1 MDKINLKE
9 EATLEKIRSF
19 FNSEDMNEEEIASV
33 LEELSDDEKEE
44 LTDYLLEEEGISDL
58 EEIEEIDDIDDD
70 IIEESEDEEDD
81 RPIKRPEP
89 VSLSP
94 ITRKDMMK
102 LSDLTNEEIVERFQQ
117 GNQNAL
123 SALVEKNQGLVRS
136 RASYFYRSHGND
148 LDLEDLVQSGMLGMI
163 RAAEKFDLSLG
174 YKFTTYAYKWIDKAI
189 RKAINKEGHT
199 IRIPA
204 GKYLKLNKLKQILKA
219 NPEASDEEIY
229 KILEKEGIDKK
240 QADDLFL
247 INRNQVNSTSL
258 NINLDSEDSTGDE
271 LMDMVGDESTPVDIL
286 ILEKDMENFLMK
298 ALDQLTDREK
308 QIIIYRYGLDN
319 EKPKTLEEIG
329 TIYDLSRERIR
340 QIENQ
345 ALGKLKEYSDAENW
359 KELLQNKLR
368 IYLQQFFCKNF
379 QESQAF

>member
-1 MDKINLKE
+1 MGDNMDKINLEDKE
-9 EATLEKIRSF
+9 TLEKLKDYLD
-19 FNSEDMNEEEIASV
+19 NPDMTDEDLLKVIESLTEDQKEEI
-33 LEELSDDEKEE
+33 LEIIAEDDE
-44 LTDYLLEEEGISDL
+44 DF
-58 EEIEEIDDIDDD
+58 DDD
-70 IIEESEDEEDD
+70 DD
-81 RPIKRPEP
+81 DDDLIGSAKKGVNTSLAPIK
-89 VSLSP
+89 
-94 ITRKDMMK
+94 RKDMMK
-102 LSDLTNEEIVERFQQ
+102 LSDLNNEEIVEQFQL

-123 SALVEKNQGLVRS
+123 AALVEKNQGLVRS
-136 RASYFYRSHGND
+136 RASYFFRSHGND

-219 NPEASDEEIY
+219 NPEASDEELY
-229 KILEKEGIDKK
+229 RILENEGINKK

-271 LMDMVGDESTPVDIL
+271 LMDMVGDESTPVDML
-286 ILEKDMENFLMK
+286 ILEKDMENFLMQ

-319 EKPKTLEEIG
+319 EKPKTLEQIG
-329 TIYDLSRERIR
+329 SIYDLSRERIR

-345 ALGKLKEYSDAENW
+345 ALGKLKDYSD
-359 KELLQNKLR
+359 LVG
-368 IYLQQFFCKNF
+368 
-379 QESQAF
+379 

>member
-1 MDKINLKE
+1 MDKINFNDEEVFEKFKDFFDEDDIDEKE
-9 EATLEKIRSF
+9 AQKIYKGLT
-19 FNSEDMNEEEIASV
+19 E
-33 LEELSDDEKEE
+33 DEKEE
-44 LTDYLLEEEGISDL
+44 FDQFL
-58 EEIEEIDDIDDD
+58 
-70 IIEESEDEEDD
+70 EDEELEEDEDKDEED
-81 RPIKRPEP
+81 RKKIKN
-89 VSLSP
+89 SLVARQRSD
-94 ITRKDMMK
+94 IIR
-102 LSDLTNEEIVERFQQ
+102 LSDLTNEQIVEQFQE

-123 SALVEKNQGLVRS
+123 GALVDKNQGLVRS

-148 LDLEDLVQSGMLGMI
+148 LELEDLVQSGMLGMI
-163 RAAEKFDLSLG
+163 RAAEKFDLTLG

-219 NPEASDEEIY
+219 NPEASEEELY
-229 KILEKEGIDKK
+229 KILKQEGIDKK

-271 LMDMVGDESTPVDIL
+271 LMDMVGDDSIPVDDQIL
-286 ILEKDMENFLMK
+286 KKDMEDFLMK
-298 ALDQLTDREK
+298 ALDQLSDREK

-329 TIYDLSRERIR
+329 TIYSLSRERIR

-345 ALGKLKEYSDAENW
+345 ALGKLKQYSD
-359 KELLQNKLR
+359 QD
-368 IYLQQFFCKNF
+368 
-379 QESQAF
+379 

>member
-1 MDKINLKE
+1 MDKINLKDE
-9 EATLEKIRSF
+9 RVVEKIRSY
-19 FNSEDMNEEEIASV
+19 FNSQDMGKEEIASV
-33 LEELSDDEKEE
+33 LEELSDEEKEE
-44 LTDYLLEEEGISDL
+44 LIDFIDDEEI
-58 EEIEEIDDIDDD
+58 EEDEEFEEKDDIEEIDDID
-70 IIEESEDEEDD
+70 EDEDD
-81 RPIKRPEP
+81 DEPKIKRSE
-89 VSLSP
+89 STAITP
-94 ITRKDMMK
+94 ITRSDMMK
-102 LSDLTNEEIVERFQQ
+102 MSDLTNEEIVEQFQK

-123 SALVEKNQGLVRS
+123 AALVEKNQGLVRS

-163 RAAEKFDLSLG
+163 RAAEKFDLTLG

-286 ILEKDMENFLMK
+286 ILERDMENFLMK
-298 ALDQLTDREK
+298 ALDQLTEREK

-329 TIYDLSRERIR
+329 SIYDLSRERIR

-345 ALGKLKEYSDAENW
+345 ALGKLKEYSDAEN
-359 KELLQNKLR
+359 
-368 IYLQQFFCKNF
+368 
-379 QESQAF
+379 

>member
-1 MDKINLKE
+1 MDKINFNDEEVFEKFKDFFDEEDIDQKE
-9 EATLEKIRSF
+9 AEKLYKSLT
-19 FNSEDMNEEEIASV
+19 E
-33 LEELSDDEKEE
+33 DEKEE
-44 LTDYLLEEEGISDL
+44 FDQYLEDEQLEDDEEENIHKIKNSL
-58 EEIEEIDDIDDD
+58 VAKKRSD
-70 IIEESEDEEDD
+70 II
-81 RPIKRPEP
+81 R
-89 VSLSP
+89 
-94 ITRKDMMK
+94 
-102 LSDLTNEEIVERFQQ
+102 LSDLTNEQIVEQFQE

-123 SALVEKNQGLVRS
+123 GALVDKNQGLVRS

-148 LDLEDLVQSGMLGMI
+148 LELEDLVQSGMLGMI
-163 RAAEKFDLSLG
+163 RAAEKFDLTLG

-219 NPEASDEEIY
+219 NPEASEEELY
-229 KILEKEGIDKK
+229 KILKQEGIDKK

-271 LMDMVGDESTPVDIL
+271 LMDMVGDDSIPVDDQIL
-286 ILEKDMENFLMK
+286 KKDMEDFLMK
-298 ALDQLTDREK
+298 ALDQLSEREK

-329 TIYDLSRERIR
+329 TIYNLSRERIR

-345 ALGKLKEYSDAENW
+345 ALGKLKQYSD
-359 KELLQNKLR
+359 QD
-368 IYLQQFFCKNF
+368 
-379 QESQAF
+379 

>member
-1 MDKINLKE
+1 MDKIDFNDE
-9 EATLEKIRSF
+9 EVFEKFKDF
-19 FNSEDMNEEEIASV
+19 FDEDDIDEKQAQKIYKGLTEE
-33 LEELSDDEKEE
+33 EKEE
-44 LTDYLLEEEGISDL
+44 FEQFLEDEEL
-58 EEIEEIDDIDDD
+58 EIEEEEDRKKIKNSIVARQRSD
-70 IIEESEDEEDD
+70 II
-81 RPIKRPEP
+81 R
-89 VSLSP
+89 
-94 ITRKDMMK
+94 
-102 LSDLTNEEIVERFQQ
+102 LSDLTNEQIVEQFQE

-123 SALVEKNQGLVRS
+123 GALVDKNQGLVRS

-148 LDLEDLVQSGMLGMI
+148 LELEDLVQSGMLGMI
-163 RAAEKFDLSLG
+163 RAAEKFDLTLG

-219 NPEASDEEIY
+219 NPEASEEELY
-229 KILEKEGIDKK
+229 KILKQEGIDKK

-271 LMDMVGDESTPVDIL
+271 LMDMVGDDSIPVDDQIL
-286 ILEKDMENFLMK
+286 KKDMEDFLMK
-298 ALDQLTDREK
+298 ALDQLSDREK

-329 TIYDLSRERIR
+329 TIYNLSRERIR

-345 ALGKLKEYSDAENW
+345 ALGKLKQYSD
-359 KELLQNKLR
+359 QD
-368 IYLQQFFCKNF
+368 
-379 QESQAF
+379 

>member
-1 MDKINLKE
+1 MDKINLKDKE
-9 EATLEKIRSF
+9 TLEKLRDYLDTSDL
-19 FNSEDMNEEEIASV
+19 SE
-33 LEELSDDEKEE
+33 EE
-44 LTDYLLEEEGISDL
+44 LTQLVDAMTDEQK
-58 EEIEEIDDIDDD
+58 EEILD
-70 IIEESEDEEDD
+70 IISEEDD
-81 RPIKRPEP
+81 DDFDDDDDLIGSAKKGVNTSLAPIR
-89 VSLSP
+89 
-94 ITRKDMMK
+94 RKDMMK
-102 LSDLTNEEIVERFQQ
+102 LSDLNNEEIVEQFQL

-136 RASYFYRSHGND
+136 RASYFFRSHGND

-163 RAAEKFDLSLG
+163 RAAEKFDLTLG

-229 KILEKEGIDKK
+229 RILENEGINKK

-271 LMDMVGDESTPVDIL
+271 LMDMVGDESTPVDML
-286 ILEKDMENFLMK
+286 ILEKDMENFLMQ
-298 ALDQLTDREK
+298 ALDQLTEREK

-319 EKPKTLEEIG
+319 EKPKTLEQIG
-329 TIYDLSRERIR
+329 SIYDLSRERIR

-345 ALGKLKEYSDAENW
+345 ALGKLKDYSDS
-359 KELLQNKLR
+359 
-368 IYLQQFFCKNF
+368 IG
-379 QESQAF
+379 

>member
-1 MDKINLKE
+1 MDKIN
-9 EATLEKIRSF
+9 
-19 FNSEDMNEEEIASV
+19 FNDEEIFEKFKDFFDEDEIDQKEAQKIYKG
-33 LEELSDDEKEE
+33 LTEEEKEE
-44 LTDYLLEEEGISDL
+44 FDQFL
-58 EEIEEIDDIDDD
+58 
-70 IIEESEDEEDD
+70 EDEELEEDED
-81 RPIKRPEP
+81 EEEENRKKIKN
-89 VSLSP
+89 SLVARQRSD
-94 ITRKDMMK
+94 IIR
-102 LSDLTNEEIVERFQQ
+102 LSDLTNEQIVEQFQE

-123 SALVEKNQGLVRS
+123 GALVDKNQGLVRS

-148 LDLEDLVQSGMLGMI
+148 LELEDLVQSGMLGMI
-163 RAAEKFDLSLG
+163 RAAEKFDLTLG

-219 NPEASDEEIY
+219 NPEASEEELY
-229 KILEKEGIDKK
+229 KILKQEGIDKK

-271 LMDMVGDESTPVDIL
+271 LMDMVGDDSIPVDDQIL
-286 ILEKDMENFLMK
+286 KKDMEDFLMK
-298 ALDQLTDREK
+298 ALDQLSDREK

-329 TIYDLSRERIR
+329 TIYSLSRERIR

-345 ALGKLKEYSDAENW
+345 ALGKLKQYSD
-359 KELLQNKLR
+359 
-368 IYLQQFFCKNF
+368 
-379 QESQAF
+379 QE

>member
-9 EATLEKIRSF
+9 DSTLEKIRSF
-19 FNSEDMNEEEIASV
+19 FNSEDMSEEEISSV
-33 LEELSDDEKEE
+33 LEELSEEEKEE
-44 LTDYLLEEEGISDL
+44 LEEYLLEEEIII
-58 EEIEEIDDIDDD
+58 EEEEIDEDNDIEDEVIGEID
-70 IIEESEDEEDD
+70 DEEDD
-81 RPIKRPEP
+81 TPIKRSESTAITP
-89 VSLSP
+89 LS
-94 ITRKDMMK
+94 RKDMMK
-102 LSDLTNEEIVERFQQ
+102 LSDMTNEEIVEQFQA

-123 SALVEKNQGLVRS
+123 AALVEKNQGLVRS

-163 RAAEKFDLSLG
+163 RAAEKFDLTLG

-219 NPEASDEEIY
+219 NPEASDEELY

-271 LMDMVGDESTPVDIL
+271 LMDMVGDESTPVDML
-286 ILEKDMENFLMK
+286 ILEKDMENFLMQ

-308 QIIIYRYGLDN
+308 QIIIFRYGLDN
-319 EKPKTLEEIG
+319 EKPKTLEQIG
-329 TIYDLSRERIR
+329 SIYDLSRERIR

-345 ALGKLKEYSDAENW
+345 ALGKLKDYSDS
-359 KELLQNKLR
+359 
-368 IYLQQFFCKNF
+368 IG
-379 QESQAF
+379 

>member
-44 LTDYLLEEEGISDL
+44 LTDYLLEEEGISDP

-81 RPIKRPEP
+81 RPIKRSEP

-345 ALGKLKEYSDAENW
+345 ALGKLKEYSDAEN
-359 KELLQNKLR
+359 
-368 IYLQQFFCKNF
+368 
-379 QESQAF
+379 

>member
-1 MDKINLKE
+1 MDKINLKDE
-9 EATLEKIRSF
+9 RTIKRLHQY
-19 FNSEDMNEEEIASV
+19 FNSEDMSQEEIASV
-33 LEELSDDEKEE
+33 IEDLSDEEKEE
-44 LTDYLLEEEGISDL
+44 VYDFITKEEE
-58 EEIEEIDDIDDD
+58 
-70 IIEESEDEEDD
+70 IIEEDDEEFEETEDIDEVDDIEDEDDEDF
-81 RPIKRPEP
+81 IKAKRNQAAAITP
-89 VSLSP
+89 L
-94 ITRKDMMK
+94 TRKDMMK
-102 LSDLTNEEIVERFQQ
+102 LSDLTNEEIVEQFQE

-123 SALVEKNQGLVRS
+123 AALVDKNQGLVRS

-219 NPEASDEEIY
+219 NPEASDEELY

-271 LMDMVGDESTPVDIL
+271 LMDMVGDESTPVDML
-286 ILEKDMENFLMK
+286 ILERDMENFLMK
-298 ALDQLTDREK
+298 ALNQLTDREK

-329 TIYDLSRERIR
+329 SIYDLSRERIR

-345 ALGKLKEYSDAENW
+345 ALGKLKEYSDSEN
-359 KELLQNKLR
+359 
-368 IYLQQFFCKNF
+368 
-379 QESQAF
+379 

>member
-1 MDKINLKE
+1 MDKINLKDKE
-9 EATLEKIRSF
+9 TLEKLRDYLDTSDL
-19 FNSEDMNEEEIASV
+19 SE
-33 LEELSDDEKEE
+33 EE
-44 LTDYLLEEEGISDL
+44 LTELVDAMTDEQK
-58 EEIEEIDDIDDD
+58 EEILD
-70 IIEESEDEEDD
+70 IISEEDD
-81 RPIKRPEP
+81 EDFDDDDDLIGSAKKGVNTSLAPIR
-89 VSLSP
+89 
-94 ITRKDMMK
+94 RKDMMK
-102 LSDLTNEEIVERFQQ
+102 LSDLNNEEIVEQFQL

-136 RASYFYRSHGND
+136 RASYFFRSHGND

-163 RAAEKFDLSLG
+163 RAAEKFDLTLG

-229 KILEKEGIDKK
+229 RILENEGINKK

-271 LMDMVGDESTPVDIL
+271 LMDMVGDESTPVDMV
-286 ILEKDMENFLMK
+286 ILEKDMENFLMQ
-298 ALDQLTDREK
+298 ALDQLTEREK

-319 EKPKTLEEIG
+319 EKPKTLEQIG
-329 TIYDLSRERIR
+329 SIYDLSRERIR

-345 ALGKLKEYSDAENW
+345 ALGKLKDYSDS
-359 KELLQNKLR
+359 
-368 IYLQQFFCKNF
+368 IG
-379 QESQAF
+379 

>member
-1 MDKINLKE
+1 MDKINLKDDN
-9 EATLEKIRSF
+9 TLDKLRTF
-19 FNSEDMNEEEIASV
+19 FNNDDMGEEEISSV
-33 LEELSDDEKEE
+33 IEE
-44 LTDYLLEEEGISDL
+44 LTDEEREEVEEYLLEESDDY
-58 EEIEEIDDIDDD
+58 EEEIDDSDEDKDVD
-70 IIEESEDEEDD
+70 IEEDD
-81 RPIKRPEP
+81 DDEDEDFEPIKSE
-89 VSLSP
+89 SSAISP
-94 ITRKDMMK
+94 LTRRDMMK
-102 LSDLTNEEIVERFQQ
+102 LSDMTNEEIVEQFQA

-123 SALVEKNQGLVRS
+123 AALVEKNQGLVRS

-163 RAAEKFDLSLG
+163 RAAEKFDLTLG

-271 LMDMVGDESTPVDIL
+271 LMDMVGDESTPVDVL
-286 ILEKDMENFLMK
+286 ILERDMENFLMQ

-345 ALGKLKEYSDAENW
+345 ALGKLKEYSDAEG
-359 KELLQNKLR
+359 
-368 IYLQQFFCKNF
+368 
-379 QESQAF
+379 

>member
-1 MDKINLKE
+1 MGDNMDKINLKDKEIIEKLKDYLDSADMTDE
-9 EATLEKIRSF
+9 ELVEVLESLPEDQRDEIIEII
-19 FNSEDMNEEEIASV
+19 SED
-33 LEELSDDEKEE
+33 
-44 LTDYLLEEEGISDL
+44 
-58 EEIEEIDDIDDD
+58 DDD
-70 IIEESEDEEDD
+70 DD
-81 RPIKRPEP
+81 FDDDLIGSAKKGVNTSLAPIK
-89 VSLSP
+89 
-94 ITRKDMMK
+94 RKDMMK
-102 LSDLTNEEIVERFQQ
+102 LSDLNNEEIVEQFQM

-136 RASYFYRSHGND
+136 RASYFFRSHGND

-229 KILEKEGIDKK
+229 RILENEGINKK

-271 LMDMVGDESTPVDIL
+271 LMDMVGDESTPVDML
-286 ILEKDMENFLMK
+286 ILEKDMENFLMQ

-319 EKPKTLEEIG
+319 EKPKTLEQIG
-329 TIYDLSRERIR
+329 SIYDLSRERIR

-345 ALGKLKEYSDAENW
+345 ALGKLKDYSDS
-359 KELLQNKLR
+359 
-368 IYLQQFFCKNF
+368 IG
-379 QESQAF
+379 

>member
-1 MDKINLKE
+1 MGGKMDKINLKDKQ
-9 EATLEKIRSF
+9 TLEKLKEYL
-19 FNSEDMNEEEIASV
+19 NSDDLSEEEIFTI
-33 LEELSDDEKEE
+33 LEGLSQEEKDE
-44 LTDYLLEEEGISDL
+44 IM
-58 EEIEEIDDIDDD
+58 EIITDDIEDEDDD
-70 IIEESEDEEDD
+70 DD
-81 RPIKRPEP
+81 DFIGRNKSGVNASITPIK
-89 VSLSP
+89 
-94 ITRKDMMK
+94 RKDMMK
-102 LSDLTNEEIVERFQQ
+102 LSDLTNEQIVEQFQI

-123 SALVEKNQGLVRS
+123 AALVEKNQGLVRS
-136 RASYFYRSHGND
+136 RASYFFRSHGND

-219 NPEASDEEIY
+219 NPEASDEELY
-229 KILEKEGIDKK
+229 RILENEGIDKK

-271 LMDMVGDESTPVDIL
+271 LMDMVGDESTPVDML
-286 ILEKDMENFLMK
+286 ILEKDMENFLLK

-329 TIYDLSRERIR
+329 KIYDLSRERIR

-345 ALGKLKEYSDAENW
+345 ALGKLKEFSER
-359 KELLQNKLR
+359 E
-368 IYLQQFFCKNF
+368 
-379 QESQAF
+379 E

>member
-1 MDKINLKE
+1 MDKINLKDE
-9 EATLEKIRSF
+9 RIVDKIRDF
-19 FNSEDMNEEEIASV
+19 FNAEDMGVEEIDSV
-33 LEELSDDEKEE
+33 LEELSDEEKEE
-44 LTDYLLEEEGISDL
+44 LVDFIEEEV
-58 EEIEEIDDIDDD
+58 IEEDEVYEEKDDIEETEDIDEDDD
-70 IIEESEDEEDD
+70 EEESKV
-81 RPIKRPEP
+81 KRSE
-89 VSLSP
+89 STAITP
-94 ITRKDMMK
+94 ITRSDMMK
-102 LSDLTNEEIVERFQQ
+102 MSDLTNEEIVEQFQL

-123 SALVEKNQGLVRS
+123 AALVEKNQGLVRS

-163 RAAEKFDLSLG
+163 RAAEKFDLTLG

-271 LMDMVGDESTPVDIL
+271 LMDMVGDESTPVDML
-286 ILEKDMENFLMK
+286 ILERDMENFLMQ
-298 ALDQLTDREK
+298 ALNQLTERER

-329 TIYDLSRERIR
+329 SIYDLSRERIR

-345 ALGKLKEYSDAENW
+345 ALGKLKEYSDAEN
-359 KELLQNKLR
+359 
-368 IYLQQFFCKNF
+368 
-379 QESQAF
+379 

>member
-1 MDKINLKE
+1 MDKINLKDE
-9 EATLEKIRSF
+9 RVVERIRSY
-19 FNSEDMNEEEIASV
+19 FNSQDMGKEEIASV
-33 LEELSDDEKEE
+33 LEELSDEEKEE
-44 LTDYLLEEEGISDL
+44 LIEFIDD
-58 EEIEEIDDIDDD
+58 EEIEEDEEFEEKDDIEEIEDIDEDEDDD
-70 IIEESEDEEDD
+70 E
-81 RPIKRPEP
+81 PKIKRSE
-89 VSLSP
+89 STAITP
-94 ITRKDMMK
+94 ITRSDMMK
-102 LSDLTNEEIVERFQQ
+102 MSDLTNEEIVEQFQK

-123 SALVEKNQGLVRS
+123 AALVEKNQGLVRS

-163 RAAEKFDLSLG
+163 RAAEKFDLTLG

-286 ILEKDMENFLMK
+286 ILERDMENFLMK
-298 ALDQLTDREK
+298 ALDQLTEREK

-329 TIYDLSRERIR
+329 SIYDLSRERIR

-345 ALGKLKEYSDAENW
+345 ALGKLKEYSDAEN
-359 KELLQNKLR
+359 
-368 IYLQQFFCKNF
+368 
-379 QESQAF
+379 

>member
-1 MDKINLKE
+1 MDKIDFNDE
-9 EATLEKIRSF
+9 EVFEKFKDF
-19 FNSEDMNEEEIASV
+19 FDEDDIDKKQAQKIYKGLTE
-33 LEELSDDEKEE
+33 DEKEE
-44 LTDYLLEEEGISDL
+44 FEQFLEDEEL
-58 EEIEEIDDIDDD
+58 EIEEEEYRKKIKNSIVARQRSD
-70 IIEESEDEEDD
+70 II
-81 RPIKRPEP
+81 R
-89 VSLSP
+89 
-94 ITRKDMMK
+94 
-102 LSDLTNEEIVERFQQ
+102 LSDLTNEQIVEQFQE

-123 SALVEKNQGLVRS
+123 GALVDKNQGLVRS

-148 LDLEDLVQSGMLGMI
+148 LELEDLVQSGMLGMI
-163 RAAEKFDLSLG
+163 RAAEKFDLTLG

-219 NPEASDEEIY
+219 NPEASEEELY
-229 KILEKEGIDKK
+229 KILKQEGIDKK

-271 LMDMVGDESTPVDIL
+271 LMDMVGDDSIPVDDQIL
-286 ILEKDMENFLMK
+286 KKDMEDFLMK
-298 ALDQLTDREK
+298 ALDQLSDREK

-329 TIYDLSRERIR
+329 TIYNLSRERIR

-345 ALGKLKEYSDAENW
+345 ALGKLKQYSD
-359 KELLQNKLR
+359 QD
-368 IYLQQFFCKNF
+368 
-379 QESQAF
+379 

>member
-44 LTDYLLEEEGISDL
+44 LTDYLLEEEGISDP
-58 EEIEEIDDIDDD
+58 EEIEEVDDIDDD
-70 IIEESEDEEDD
+70 IIEENEDEEDD

-89 VSLSP
+89 ISLSP

-345 ALGKLKEYSDAENW
+345 ALGKLKEYSDAEN
-359 KELLQNKLR
+359 
-368 IYLQQFFCKNF
+368 
-379 QESQAF
+379 

>member
-1 MDKINLKE
+1 MGDRMDKINLKDE
-9 EATLEKIRSF
+9 QTLEKLREYLNADELS
-19 FNSEDMNEEEIASV
+19 EEEISTTIEA
-33 LEELSDDEKEE
+33 LS
-44 LTDYLLEEEGISDL
+44 EEEQDEL
-58 EEIEEIDDIDDD
+58 IDYI
-70 IIEESEDEEDD
+70 SEDYEEEFDEEAD
-81 RPIKRPEP
+81 LGGGLAKRNPASIKPIKRQ
-89 VSLSP
+89 
-94 ITRKDMMK
+94 DMMK
-102 LSDLTNEEIVERFQQ
+102 LSDLSNEEIVSQFQK

-123 SALVEKNQGLVRS
+123 AALVEKNQGLVRS
-136 RASYFYRSHGND
+136 RASYFFRSHGND

-219 NPEASDEEIY
+219 NPEASDEELY
-229 KILEKEGIDKK
+229 KILENEGIDKK

-271 LMDMVGDESTPVDIL
+271 LMDMVGDESTPVDML
-286 ILEKDMENFLMK
+286 ILEKDMEEFLIK
-298 ALDQLTDREK
+298 ALDQLTEREK

-329 TIYDLSRERIR
+329 KIYNLSRERIR

-345 ALGKLKEYSDAENW
+345 ALGKLKDFSEMEG
-359 KELLQNKLR
+359 
-368 IYLQQFFCKNF
+368 
-379 QESQAF
+379 

>member
-1 MDKINLKE
+1 MDKIDFNDE
-9 EATLEKIRSF
+9 EVFEKFKDF
-19 FNSEDMNEEEIASV
+19 FDEDDIDEKQAQKIYKGLAE
-33 LEELSDDEKEE
+33 DEKEE
-44 LTDYLLEEEGISDL
+44 FEQFLEDEEL
-58 EEIEEIDDIDDD
+58 EIEEEEDRKKVKNSIVARQRSD
-70 IIEESEDEEDD
+70 II
-81 RPIKRPEP
+81 R
-89 VSLSP
+89 
-94 ITRKDMMK
+94 
-102 LSDLTNEEIVERFQQ
+102 LSDLTNEQIVEQFQE

-123 SALVEKNQGLVRS
+123 GALVDKNQGLVRS

-148 LDLEDLVQSGMLGMI
+148 LELEDLVQSGMLGMI
-163 RAAEKFDLSLG
+163 RAAEKFDLTLG

-219 NPEASDEEIY
+219 NPEASEEELY
-229 KILEKEGIDKK
+229 KILKQEGIDKK

-271 LMDMVGDESTPVDIL
+271 LMDMVGDDSIPVDDQIL
-286 ILEKDMENFLMK
+286 KKDMEDFLMK
-298 ALDQLTDREK
+298 ALDQLSDREK

-329 TIYDLSRERIR
+329 TIYNLSRERIR

-345 ALGKLKEYSDAENW
+345 ALGKLKQYSD
-359 KELLQNKLR
+359 QD
-368 IYLQQFFCKNF
+368 
-379 QESQAF
+379 

>member
-1 MDKINLKE
+1 MAGQSRGGYMEKINLRDE
-9 EATLEKIRSF
+9 SMLEKFREFYNPETEID
-19 FNSEDMNEEEIASV
+19 SEDAKRLYEEMSDEKKEDFTDFLIEEEKKQEKAK
-33 LEELSDDEKEE
+33 DD
-44 LTDYLLEEEGISDL
+44 YV
-58 EEIEEIDDIDDD
+58 DDD
-70 IIEESEDEEDD
+70 VDVVTEEDLKDEEDD
-81 RPIKRPEP
+81 DDEDDEEINTSGKDLDKVTNSLVARKRNE
-89 VSLSP
+89 L
-94 ITRKDMMK
+94 IRF
-102 LSDLTNEEIVERFQQ
+102 SDLTNEEIVEKFQE

-123 SALVEKNQGLVRS
+123 GALVEKNQGLVRS
-136 RASYFYRSHGND
+136 RASYFFRSHGND
-148 LDLEDLVQSGMLGMI
+148 LELEDLVQSGMLGMI

-219 NPEASDEEIY
+219 NPEATDEELY
-229 KILEKEGIDKK
+229 AILANEGINKK

-271 LMDMVGDESTPVDIL
+271 LMDMVGDDSTPVDDQ
-286 ILEKDMENFLMK
+286 ILEKDMEMFLLK

-329 TIYDLSRERIR
+329 KIYDLSRERIR

-345 ALGKLKEYSDAENW
+345 ALGKLKDYSDRE
-359 KELLQNKLR
+359 
-368 IYLQQFFCKNF
+368 
-379 QESQAF
+379 

>member
-1 MDKINLKE
+1 MDKINLKDKK
-9 EATLEKIRSF
+9 TLEKLQEYL
-19 FNSEDMNEEEIASV
+19 NSEDLTEEEIISI
-33 LEELSDDEKEE
+33 LEGLTEEEKDEIMDIISDEVDDDDE
-44 LTDYLLEEEGISDL
+44 
-58 EEIEEIDDIDDD
+58 DDD
-70 IIEESEDEEDD
+70 FEERKTNVSKASIMPISRRDMIE
-81 RPIKRPEP
+81 
-89 VSLSP
+89 
-94 ITRKDMMK
+94 
-102 LSDLTNEEIVERFQQ
+102 LSDLTNEQIVEQFQI

-123 SALVEKNQGLVRS
+123 AALVEKNQGLVRS
-136 RASYFYRSHGND
+136 RASYFFRSHGND

-219 NPEASDEEIY
+219 NPEASDEELY
-229 KILEKEGIDKK
+229 RILEKEGIDKK

-271 LMDMVGDESTPVDIL
+271 LMDMVGDESTPVDML
-286 ILEKDMENFLMK
+286 ILEKDMENFLLK

-308 QIIIYRYGLDN
+308 QIIIFRYGLDN

-329 TIYDLSRERIR
+329 KIYDLSRERIR

-345 ALGKLKEYSDAENW
+345 ALGKLKEFSER
-359 KELLQNKLR
+359 E
-368 IYLQQFFCKNF
+368 
-379 QESQAF
+379 E

>member
-1 MDKINLKE
+1 MDKINLKDKE
-9 EATLEKIRSF
+9 TLEKLRDYLDTSDL
-19 FNSEDMNEEEIASV
+19 SEEELI
-33 LEELSDDEKEE
+33 ELVDAMTDEQKEE
-44 LTDYLLEEEGISDL
+44 IL
-58 EEIEEIDDIDDD
+58 D
-70 IIEESEDEEDD
+70 IISEEDD
-81 RPIKRPEP
+81 EDFDDDDDLIGSAKKGVNTSLAPIR
-89 VSLSP
+89 
-94 ITRKDMMK
+94 RKDMMK
-102 LSDLTNEEIVERFQQ
+102 LSDLNNEEIVEQFQL

-136 RASYFYRSHGND
+136 RASYFFRSHGND

-163 RAAEKFDLSLG
+163 RAAEKFDLTLG

-229 KILEKEGIDKK
+229 RILENEGINKK
-240 QADDLFL
+240 QADDLFF

-271 LMDMVGDESTPVDIL
+271 LMDMVGDESTPVDML
-286 ILEKDMENFLMK
+286 ILEKDMENFLMQ
-298 ALDQLTDREK
+298 ALDQLTEREK

-319 EKPKTLEEIG
+319 EKPKTLEQIG
-329 TIYDLSRERIR
+329 SIYDLSRERIR

-345 ALGKLKEYSDAENW
+345 ALGKLKDYSDS
-359 KELLQNKLR
+359 
-368 IYLQQFFCKNF
+368 IG
-379 QESQAF
+379 

>member
-1 MDKINLKE
+1 MGDKMDKINLKDKK
-9 EATLEKIRSF
+9 TLEKLQEYL
-19 FNSEDMNEEEIASV
+19 NSEDLTEEEIISI
-33 LEELSDDEKEE
+33 LEGLTEEEKDEIMDIISDEVDDDDE
-44 LTDYLLEEEGISDL
+44 
-58 EEIEEIDDIDDD
+58 DDD
-70 IIEESEDEEDD
+70 FVERKTNVSKTSIM
-81 RPIKRPEP
+81 PISR
-89 VSLSP
+89 
-94 ITRKDMMK
+94 RDMVE
-102 LSDLTNEEIVERFQQ
+102 LSDLTNEQIVEQFQI

-123 SALVEKNQGLVRS
+123 AALVEKNQGLVRS
-136 RASYFYRSHGND
+136 RASYFFRSHGND

-219 NPEASDEEIY
+219 NPEASDEELY
-229 KILEKEGIDKK
+229 RILEKEGIDKK

-271 LMDMVGDESTPVDIL
+271 LMDMVGDESTPVDML
-286 ILEKDMENFLMK
+286 ILEKDMENFLLK

-308 QIIIYRYGLDN
+308 QIIIFRYGLDN

-329 TIYDLSRERIR
+329 KIYDLSRERIR

-345 ALGKLKEYSDAENW
+345 ALGKLKEFSER
-359 KELLQNKLR
+359 E
-368 IYLQQFFCKNF
+368 
-379 QESQAF
+379 E

>member
-1 MDKINLKE
+1 MDKIDFNDE
-9 EATLEKIRSF
+9 EVFEKFKDF
-19 FNSEDMNEEEIASV
+19 FDEDDIDEKQAQKIYKGLTE
-33 LEELSDDEKEE
+33 DEKEE
-44 LTDYLLEEEGISDL
+44 FEQFLEDEEL
-58 EEIEEIDDIDDD
+58 EIEEEEDRKKIKNSIVARQRSD
-70 IIEESEDEEDD
+70 II
-81 RPIKRPEP
+81 R
-89 VSLSP
+89 
-94 ITRKDMMK
+94 
-102 LSDLTNEEIVERFQQ
+102 LSDLTNEQIVEQFQE

-123 SALVEKNQGLVRS
+123 GALVDKNQGLVRS

-148 LDLEDLVQSGMLGMI
+148 LELEDLVQSGMLGMI
-163 RAAEKFDLSLG
+163 RAAEKFDLTLG

-219 NPEASDEEIY
+219 NPEASEEELY
-229 KILEKEGIDKK
+229 KILKQEGIDKK

-271 LMDMVGDESTPVDIL
+271 LMDMVGDDSIPVDDQIL
-286 ILEKDMENFLMK
+286 KKDMEDFLMK
-298 ALDQLTDREK
+298 ALDQLSDREK

-329 TIYDLSRERIR
+329 TIYNLSRERIR

-345 ALGKLKEYSDAENW
+345 AIGKLKQYSDQDW
-359 KELLQNKLR
+359 
-368 IYLQQFFCKNF
+368 
-379 QESQAF
+379 

>member
-1 MDKINLKE
+1 MDKINLKDTE
-9 EATLEKIRSF
+9 TLEKLRDYLDTS
-19 FNSEDMNEEEIASV
+19 D
-33 LEELSDDEKEE
+33 LSDEE
-44 LTDYLLEEEGISDL
+44 LTQLVEAMTDEQR
-58 EEIEEIDDIDDD
+58 EEILD
-70 IIEESEDEEDD
+70 IISEEDD
-81 RPIKRPEP
+81 EDFDDDDDLIGSAKKGVNTSLAPIR
-89 VSLSP
+89 
-94 ITRKDMMK
+94 RKDMMK
-102 LSDLTNEEIVERFQQ
+102 LSDLNNEEIVEQFQL

-136 RASYFYRSHGND
+136 RASYFFRSHGND

-163 RAAEKFDLSLG
+163 RAAEKFDLTLG

-229 KILEKEGIDKK
+229 RILENEGINKK

-271 LMDMVGDESTPVDIL
+271 LMDMVGDESTPVDML
-286 ILEKDMENFLMK
+286 ILEKDMENFLMQ

-319 EKPKTLEEIG
+319 EKPKTLEQIG
-329 TIYDLSRERIR
+329 AIYDLSRERIR

-345 ALGKLKEYSDAENW
+345 ALGKLKDYSDS
-359 KELLQNKLR
+359 
-368 IYLQQFFCKNF
+368 IG
-379 QESQAF
+379 

>member
-1 MDKINLKE
+1 MDKINLQDE
-9 EATLEKIRSF
+9 SVLEKFREF
-19 FNSEDMNEEEIASV
+19 YNPEEEIDSEDAKRLYEEMSDEKKEDFDDFLIDQSET
-33 LEELSDDEKEE
+33 LEEN
-44 LTDYLLEEEGISDL
+44 
-58 EEIEEIDDIDDD
+58 IDQDFVDDD
-70 IIEESEDEEDD
+70 IELVAEEDLDEEDEEEESLPSSNSTKVKNSIVA
-81 RPIKRPEP
+81 RKRND
-89 VSLSP
+89 
-94 ITRKDMMK
+94 IIK
-102 LSDLTNEEIVERFQQ
+102 LSDLSNEEIVASFQN

-123 SALVEKNQGLVRS
+123 GALVEKNQGLVRS

-148 LDLEDLVQSGMLGMI
+148 LELEDLVQSGMLGMI

-219 NPEASDEEIY
+219 NPEASDDEIY
-229 KILEKEGIDKK
+229 AILENEGINKK

-271 LMDMVGDESTPVDIL
+271 LMDMVGDDSTPVDDQ
-286 ILEKDMENFLMK
+286 ILEKDMEMFLLK

-329 TIYDLSRERIR
+329 KIYNLSRERIR

-345 ALGKLKEYSDAENW
+345 ALGKLKEFSD
-359 KELLQNKLR
+359 
-368 IYLQQFFCKNF
+368 
-379 QESQAF
+379 QE

>member
-1 MDKINLKE
+1 MDKINLKDKE
-9 EATLEKIRSF
+9 TLEKLRDYLDTS
-19 FNSEDMNEEEIASV
+19 D
-33 LEELSDDEKEE
+33 LSDEE
-44 LTDYLLEEEGISDL
+44 LTQLVDAMTDEQR
-58 EEIEEIDDIDDD
+58 EEILDIISEDDEDFDDD
-70 IIEESEDEEDD
+70 DD
-81 RPIKRPEP
+81 DLIGSAKKGVNTSLAPIR
-89 VSLSP
+89 
-94 ITRKDMMK
+94 RKDMMK
-102 LSDLTNEEIVERFQQ
+102 LSDLNNEEIVEQFQL

-136 RASYFYRSHGND
+136 RASYFFRSHGND

-163 RAAEKFDLSLG
+163 RAAEKFDLTLG

-229 KILEKEGIDKK
+229 RILENEGINKK

-271 LMDMVGDESTPVDIL
+271 LMDMVGDESTPVDML
-286 ILEKDMENFLMK
+286 ILEKDMENFLMQ

-319 EKPKTLEEIG
+319 EKPKTLEQIG
-329 TIYDLSRERIR
+329 SIYDLSRERIR

-345 ALGKLKEYSDAENW
+345 ALGKLKDYSDS
-359 KELLQNKLR
+359 
-368 IYLQQFFCKNF
+368 IG
-379 QESQAF
+379 

>member
-1 MDKINLKE
+1 MDKINLKDKK
-9 EATLEKIRSF
+9 TLEKLQEYL
-19 FNSEDMNEEEIASV
+19 NSEDLTEEEIISI
-33 LEELSDDEKEE
+33 LEGLTEEEKDEIMDIISDEVDDDEDE
-44 LTDYLLEEEGISDL
+44 
-58 EEIEEIDDIDDD
+58 DDD
-70 IIEESEDEEDD
+70 FEERNKNVSKTSIMPISRRDMIE
-81 RPIKRPEP
+81 
-89 VSLSP
+89 
-94 ITRKDMMK
+94 
-102 LSDLTNEEIVERFQQ
+102 LSDLTNEQIVEQFQI

-123 SALVEKNQGLVRS
+123 AALVEKNQGLVRS
-136 RASYFYRSHGND
+136 RASYFFRSHGND

-219 NPEASDEEIY
+219 NPEASDEELY
-229 KILEKEGIDKK
+229 RILEKEGIDKK

-271 LMDMVGDESTPVDIL
+271 LMDMVGDESTPVDML
-286 ILEKDMENFLMK
+286 ILEKDMENFLLK

-308 QIIIYRYGLDN
+308 QIIIFRYGLDN

-329 TIYDLSRERIR
+329 KIYDLSRERIR

-345 ALGKLKEYSDAENW
+345 ALGKLKDFSERE
-359 KELLQNKLR
+359 E
-368 IYLQQFFCKNF
+368 
-379 QESQAF
+379 

>member
-1 MDKINLKE
+1 MDKIDFNDE
-9 EATLEKIRSF
+9 EVFEKFKDF
-19 FNSEDMNEEEIASV
+19 FDEDDIDEKQAQKIYKGLTE
-33 LEELSDDEKEE
+33 DEKEE
-44 LTDYLLEEEGISDL
+44 FDQFLEDEEL
-58 EEIEEIDDIDDD
+58 EIEEEEDRKKIKNSIVARQRSD
-70 IIEESEDEEDD
+70 II
-81 RPIKRPEP
+81 R
-89 VSLSP
+89 
-94 ITRKDMMK
+94 
-102 LSDLTNEEIVERFQQ
+102 LSDLTNEQIVEQFQE

-123 SALVEKNQGLVRS
+123 GALVDKNQGLVRS

-148 LDLEDLVQSGMLGMI
+148 LELEDLVQSGMLGMI
-163 RAAEKFDLSLG
+163 RAAEKFDLTLG

-219 NPEASDEEIY
+219 NPEASEEELY
-229 KILEKEGIDKK
+229 KILKQEGIDKK

-271 LMDMVGDESTPVDIL
+271 LMDMVGDDSIPVDDQIL
-286 ILEKDMENFLMK
+286 KKDMEDFLMK
-298 ALDQLTDREK
+298 ALDQLSDREK

-329 TIYDLSRERIR
+329 TIYNLSRERIR

-345 ALGKLKEYSDAENW
+345 ALGKLKQYSD
-359 KELLQNKLR
+359 QD
-368 IYLQQFFCKNF
+368 
-379 QESQAF
+379 

>member
-1 MDKINLKE
+1 MGDRMDKINLKDE
-9 EATLEKIRSF
+9 QTLEKLREYLNADELS
-19 FNSEDMNEEEIASV
+19 EEEISTTIEA
-33 LEELSDDEKEE
+33 LS
-44 LTDYLLEEEGISDL
+44 EEEQDEL
-58 EEIEEIDDIDDD
+58 IDYI
-70 IIEESEDEEDD
+70 SEDYEEEFDEEAD
-81 RPIKRPEP
+81 LGGGLAKRNPASIKPIKRQ
-89 VSLSP
+89 
-94 ITRKDMMK
+94 DMMK
-102 LSDLTNEEIVERFQQ
+102 LSDLSNEEIVSQFQR

-123 SALVEKNQGLVRS
+123 AALVEKNQGLVRS
-136 RASYFYRSHGND
+136 RASYFFRSHGND

-219 NPEASDEEIY
+219 NPEASDEELY
-229 KILEKEGIDKK
+229 KILENEGIDKK

-271 LMDMVGDESTPVDIL
+271 LMDMVGDESTPVDML
-286 ILEKDMENFLMK
+286 ILEKDMEEFLIK
-298 ALDQLTDREK
+298 ALDQLTEREK

-329 TIYDLSRERIR
+329 KIYNLSRERIR

-345 ALGKLKEYSDAENW
+345 ALGKLKDFSEMEG
-359 KELLQNKLR
+359 
-368 IYLQQFFCKNF
+368 
-379 QESQAF
+379 

>member
-1 MDKINLKE
+1 MGDKMDKINLKDKK
-9 EATLEKIRSF
+9 TLEKLQEYL
-19 FNSEDMNEEEIASV
+19 NSEDLTEEEIISI
-33 LEELSDDEKEE
+33 LEGLTEEEKDEIMDIISDEVDDDDE
-44 LTDYLLEEEGISDL
+44 
-58 EEIEEIDDIDDD
+58 DDD
-70 IIEESEDEEDD
+70 FEERKTNVSKASIMPISRRDMIE
-81 RPIKRPEP
+81 
-89 VSLSP
+89 
-94 ITRKDMMK
+94 
-102 LSDLTNEEIVERFQQ
+102 LSDLTNEQIVEQFQI

-123 SALVEKNQGLVRS
+123 AALVEKNQGLVRS
-136 RASYFYRSHGND
+136 RASYFFRSHGND

-219 NPEASDEEIY
+219 NPEASDEELY
-229 KILEKEGIDKK
+229 RILEKEGIDKK

-258 NINLDSEDSTGDE
+258 NINLDSEDLTGDE
-271 LMDMVGDESTPVDIL
+271 LMDMVGDESTPVDML
-286 ILEKDMENFLMK
+286 ILEKDMENFLLK

-308 QIIIYRYGLDN
+308 QIIIFRYGLDN

-329 TIYDLSRERIR
+329 KIYDLSRERIR

-345 ALGKLKEYSDAENW
+345 ALGKLKEFSER
-359 KELLQNKLR
+359 E
-368 IYLQQFFCKNF
+368 
-379 QESQAF
+379 E

>member
-1 MDKINLKE
+1 MDKINLKDKE
-9 EATLEKIRSF
+9 NLEKLRDYLDTSDL
-19 FNSEDMNEEEIASV
+19 SEEELI
-33 LEELSDDEKEE
+33 ELVDAMTDEQKEE
-44 LTDYLLEEEGISDL
+44 IL
-58 EEIEEIDDIDDD
+58 D
-70 IIEESEDEEDD
+70 IISEEDD
-81 RPIKRPEP
+81 EDFDDDDDLIGSAKKGVNTSLAPIR
-89 VSLSP
+89 
-94 ITRKDMMK
+94 RKDMMK
-102 LSDLTNEEIVERFQQ
+102 LSDLNNEEIVEQFQL

-136 RASYFYRSHGND
+136 RASYFFRSHGND

-163 RAAEKFDLSLG
+163 RAAEKFDLTLG

-229 KILEKEGIDKK
+229 RILENEGINKK

-271 LMDMVGDESTPVDIL
+271 LMDMVGDESTPVDMV
-286 ILEKDMENFLMK
+286 ILEKDMENFLMQ
-298 ALDQLTDREK
+298 ALDQLTEREK

-319 EKPKTLEEIG
+319 EKPKTLEQIG
-329 TIYDLSRERIR
+329 SIYDLSRERIR

-345 ALGKLKEYSDAENW
+345 ALGKLKDYSDS
-359 KELLQNKLR
+359 
-368 IYLQQFFCKNF
+368 IG
-379 QESQAF
+379 

>member
-1 MDKINLKE
+1 MGGKMDKINLKDKQ
-9 EATLEKIRSF
+9 TLEKLKEYL
-19 FNSEDMNEEEIASV
+19 NSEDLSEEEIYTI
-33 LEELSDDEKEE
+33 LEGLSQEEKDEIIDIITDDE
-44 LTDYLLEEEGISDL
+44 
-58 EEIEEIDDIDDD
+58 
-70 IIEESEDEEDD
+70 EDEEDD
-81 RPIKRPEP
+81 DEFIGRNKSGVNTSITPIK
-89 VSLSP
+89 
-94 ITRKDMMK
+94 RKDMMK
-102 LSDLTNEEIVERFQQ
+102 LSDLTNEQIVEQFQI

-123 SALVEKNQGLVRS
+123 AALVEKNQGLVRS
-136 RASYFYRSHGND
+136 RASYFFRSHGND

-219 NPEASDEEIY
+219 NPEASDEELY
-229 KILEKEGIDKK
+229 RILENEGIDKK

-271 LMDMVGDESTPVDIL
+271 LMDMVGDESTPVDML
-286 ILEKDMENFLMK
+286 ILEKDMENFLLK

-329 TIYDLSRERIR
+329 KIYDLSRERIR

-345 ALGKLKEYSDAENW
+345 ALGKLKEFSER
-359 KELLQNKLR
+359 E
-368 IYLQQFFCKNF
+368 
-379 QESQAF
+379 E

>member
-1 MDKINLKE
+1 MDKIDFNDE
-9 EATLEKIRSF
+9 EVFEKFKDF
-19 FNSEDMNEEEIASV
+19 FDEDDIDEKQAQKIYKGLTE
-33 LEELSDDEKEE
+33 DEKEE
-44 LTDYLLEEEGISDL
+44 FEQFLEDEEL
-58 EEIEEIDDIDDD
+58 EIEEEEDRKKIKNSIVARQRSD
-70 IIEESEDEEDD
+70 II
-81 RPIKRPEP
+81 R
-89 VSLSP
+89 
-94 ITRKDMMK
+94 
-102 LSDLTNEEIVERFQQ
+102 LSDLTNEQIVEQFQK

-123 SALVEKNQGLVRS
+123 GALVDKNQGLVRS

-148 LDLEDLVQSGMLGMI
+148 LELEDLVQSGMLGMI
-163 RAAEKFDLSLG
+163 RAAEKFDLTLG

-219 NPEASDEEIY
+219 NPEASEEELY
-229 KILEKEGIDKK
+229 KILKQEGIDKK

-271 LMDMVGDESTPVDIL
+271 LMDMVGDDSIPVDDQIL
-286 ILEKDMENFLMK
+286 KKDMEDFLMK
-298 ALDQLTDREK
+298 ALDQLSDREK

-329 TIYDLSRERIR
+329 TIYNLSRERIR

-345 ALGKLKEYSDAENW
+345 ALGKLKQYSD
-359 KELLQNKLR
+359 QD
-368 IYLQQFFCKNF
+368 
-379 QESQAF
+379 

>member
-1 MDKINLKE
+1 MDKLNLQDESILEKFREFYNPEEDIDSEDAKRLYEEMSDEKKEDFADFLLEGAEVIE
-9 EATLEKIRSF
+9 EAPGEDFVDDDVDLVTEEDLED
-19 FNSEDMNEEEIASV
+19 E
-33 LEELSDDEKEE
+33 DDEDESLSQAQPRVKNS
-44 LTDYLLEEEGISDL
+44 IVARKRN
-58 EEIEEIDDIDDD
+58 D
-70 IIEESEDEEDD
+70 II
-81 RPIKRPEP
+81 
-89 VSLSP
+89 
-94 ITRKDMMK
+94 K
-102 LSDLTNEEIVERFQQ
+102 LSDLTNEEIVASFQE

-123 SALVEKNQGLVRS
+123 GALVEKNQGLVRS
-136 RASYFYRSHGND
+136 RASYFFRSHGND
-148 LDLEDLVQSGMLGMI
+148 LELEDLVQSGMLGMI

-219 NPEASDEEIY
+219 NPEATDDELY
-229 KILEKEGIDKK
+229 AILENEGINKK

-271 LMDMVGDESTPVDIL
+271 LMDMVGDDSTPVDDQ
-286 ILEKDMENFLMK
+286 ILEKDMEMFLLK

-329 TIYDLSRERIR
+329 KIYNLSRERIR

-345 ALGKLKEYSDAENW
+345 ALGKLKEFSD
-359 KELLQNKLR
+359 
-368 IYLQQFFCKNF
+368 
-379 QESQAF
+379 QE

>member
-1 MDKINLKE
+1 MDKINLKDE
-9 EATLEKIRSF
+9 ITLEKLRTF
-19 FNSEDMNEEEIASV
+19 FNSDDMDV
-33 LEELSDDEKEE
+33 
-44 LTDYLLEEEGISDL
+44 
-58 EEIEEIDDIDDD
+58 EEIESVIEEMSEEEKDELEEYLDEEIREYEDEQIEDEPIDDD
-70 IIEESEDEEDD
+70 ISDEEIDEEEEDEEDED
-81 RPIKRPEP
+81 RSES
-89 VSLSP
+89 VSISP

-102 LSDLTNEEIVERFQQ
+102 LSDMTNEEIVEQFQL

-219 NPEASDEEIY
+219 NPEASDEELY

-271 LMDMVGDESTPVDIL
+271 LMDMVGDESTPVDVL
-286 ILEKDMENFLMK
+286 ILERDMENFLMQ

-345 ALGKLKEYSDAENW
+345 ALGKLKEYS
-359 KELLQNKLR
+359 
-368 IYLQQFFCKNF
+368 
-379 QESQAF
+379 ESEG

>member
-1 MDKINLKE
+1 MDKINLKDE
-9 EATLEKIRSF
+9 RVVDRIRDF
-19 FNSEDMNEEEIASV
+19 FNSEDMGVEEIASV
-33 LEELSDDEKEE
+33 LEELSEEEKEE
-44 LTDYLLEEEGISDL
+44 LTDFIEEEEIKEDEVY
-58 EEIEEIDDIDDD
+58 EEKDDIEETEDIDEDD
-70 IIEESEDEEDD
+70 EEEESKV
-81 RPIKRPEP
+81 KRSE
-89 VSLSP
+89 STAITP
-94 ITRKDMMK
+94 ITRSDMMK
-102 LSDLTNEEIVERFQQ
+102 MSDLTNEEIVEQFQL

-123 SALVEKNQGLVRS
+123 AALVEKNQGLVRS

-163 RAAEKFDLSLG
+163 RAAEKFDLTLG

-271 LMDMVGDESTPVDIL
+271 LMDMVGDESTPVDML
-286 ILEKDMENFLMK
+286 ILERDMENFLMQ
-298 ALDQLTDREK
+298 ALNQLTERER

-329 TIYDLSRERIR
+329 SIYDLSRERIR

-345 ALGKLKEYSDAENW
+345 ALGKLKEYSDAEN
-359 KELLQNKLR
+359 
-368 IYLQQFFCKNF
+368 
-379 QESQAF
+379 

>member
-1 MDKINLKE
+1 MDKIDFNDE
-9 EATLEKIRSF
+9 EVFEKFKDF
-19 FNSEDMNEEEIASV
+19 FDEDDIDEKQAQKIYKGLTE
-33 LEELSDDEKEE
+33 DEKEE
-44 LTDYLLEEEGISDL
+44 FDQFL
-58 EEIEEIDDIDDD
+58 
-70 IIEESEDEEDD
+70 EDEELEEDEEEED
-81 RPIKRPEP
+81 RKKIKNSIVARQR
-89 VSLSP
+89 SD
-94 ITRKDMMK
+94 IIR
-102 LSDLTNEEIVERFQQ
+102 LSDLTNEQIVEQFQE

-123 SALVEKNQGLVRS
+123 GALVDKNQGLVRS

-148 LDLEDLVQSGMLGMI
+148 LELEDLVQSGMLGMI
-163 RAAEKFDLSLG
+163 RAAEKFDLTLG

-219 NPEASDEEIY
+219 NPEASEEELY
-229 KILEKEGIDKK
+229 KILKQEGIDKK

-271 LMDMVGDESTPVDIL
+271 LMDMVGDDSIPVDDQIL
-286 ILEKDMENFLMK
+286 KKDMEDFLMK
-298 ALDQLTDREK
+298 ALDQLSDREK

-329 TIYDLSRERIR
+329 TIYNLSRERIR

-345 ALGKLKEYSDAENW
+345 ALGKLKQYSDQDW
-359 KELLQNKLR
+359 
-368 IYLQQFFCKNF
+368 
-379 QESQAF
+379 